1 MKKIAIVPIDNRP
14 ICYNLISDICA
25 QDENIKLYLP
35 KREDL
40 GGLVKSANIENIFL
54 WLENLPQVDYIIL
67 SLDTLAYGGLVNS
80 RRCTENFDE
89 ILLRVKRLEEIIK
102 AQNAK
107 IFAFSSIMRIS
118 NNSIN
123 EEEKE
128 YWNPWG
134 KKIFEYS
141 YNLHKSKR
149 LYEAN
154 CVINTIP
161 KEILEDYIKTRERNF
176 KINNYYLELAKKNII
191 DTLIFSKDD
200 CAEFGLNVEEAEK
213 LKQASAGHG
222 NILIKTGADEI
233 PLTLLARAVAEDK
246 KVSAQVVFSCENS
259 KNKISKYEDIPLAE
273 CVKGQMS
280 LAGVEIKDNADL
292 IFYVNN
298 FEFEQGDH
306 VLGEENK
313 SNRAHN
319 LNFKKPYFIADVN
332 NSNGADNNFIENI
345 LNAELNDNFLG
356 YSGYNTSAN
365 TIGSSLCMA
374 LVRYFTKNKNEK
386 AFKKLNAI
394 RFLDDWAYQAN
405 IRKSVR
411 EEGEKLG
418 KFEIEPHKKE
428 FQPFEDRIKKYFNYN
443 YKKAEYSLPWS
454 RSFEIEINIDD

>member
-35 KREDL
+35 PREDL
-40 GGLVKSANIENIFL
+40 GGLIKPARIENIFS
-54 WLENLPQVDYIIL
+54 WLENLPDVDFIIL

-80 RRCTENFDE
+80 RRCTEDFDE
-89 ILLRVKRLEEIIK
+89 ILLRVKRLEKIIDN
-102 AQNAK
+102 QNAK
-107 IFAFSSIMRIS
+107 IYAFSSIMRIS

-141 YNLHKSKR
+141 YHLHKSRR
-149 LYEAN
+149 LYQAN

-191 DTLIFSKDD
+191 NTLIFSKDD

-213 LKQASAGHG
+213 LAKASEGHG

-233 PLTLLARAVAEDK
+233 PLTLLARAIIEEK
-246 KVSAQVVFSCENS
+246 KLTVQTVFAHNNS
-259 KNKISKYEDIPLAE
+259 KNKISKYEDITLAD
-273 CVKGQMS
+273 CTKGQLS
-280 LAGVEIKDNADL
+280 LAGVEIKDDADL
-292 IFYVNN
+292 IFYINN
-298 FEFEQGDH
+298 FEYEQGDH
-306 VLGEENK
+306 VLGKENK
-313 SNRAHN
+313 SNLKHN
-319 LNFKKPYFIADVN
+319 LDFKKPYFIADVN
-332 NSNGADNNFIENI
+332 NANGADKNFMENI
-345 LNAELNDNFLG
+345 LDARFDNNFLG

-365 TIGSSLCMA
+365 TIGSVICMA
-374 LVRYFTKNKNEK
+374 LVKYFADKPNEK

-405 IRKSVR
+405 IRKIVR
-411 EEGEKLG
+411 QEGETLG
-418 KFEIEPHKKE
+418 KFEIAPHEKE
-428 FQPFEDRIKKYFNYN
+428 FEFFEDRIKKYFNYN
-443 YKKAEYSLPWS
+443 YKKARYSLPWS
-454 RSFEIEINIDD
+454 RSFEVEIKIDD

>member
-25 QDENIKLYLP
+25 QDENIELHLP

-40 GGLVKSANIENIFL
+40 GGLTKSANIENIFL
-54 WLENLPQVDYIIL
+54 WLENLPEVDFIIL

-80 RRCTENFDE
+80 RRCPETCDK
-89 ILLRVKRLEEIIK
+89 ILLRIKRLEKIITR
-102 AQNAK
+102 QNAK
-107 IFAFSSIMRIS
+107 IYAFSSIMRIS

-141 YNLHKSKR
+141 YNLHKSRR

-154 CVINTIP
+154 CVINTVP
-161 KEILEDYIKTRERNF
+161 KEILEDYIATRKRNF
-176 KINNYYLELAKKNII
+176 IVNNYYLELAKKNII
-191 DTLIFSKDD
+191 NTLIFSKDD

-213 LKQASAGHG
+213 LAKASEGYD

-233 PLTLLARAVAEDK
+233 PLTLLAKAIVGDK
-246 KVSAQVVFSCENS
+246 KISVQTIFAYENS
-259 KNKISKYEDIPLAE
+259 KNKISKYEDIALVN
-273 CVKGQMS
+273 CVKGQLA
-280 LAGVEIKDNADL
+280 LAGVEIKENADL
-292 IFYVNN
+292 IFYINN
-298 FEFEQGDH
+298 FEHEQGDH

-313 SNRAHN
+313 SNLKHN

-332 NSNGADNNFIENI
+332 NANGADNNFIKNI
-345 LNAELNDNFLG
+345 FDNGTNNNFLG

-365 TIGSSLCMA
+365 SIGSVICMA
-374 LVRYFTKNKNEK
+374 LVKYLAQKPDEK
-386 AFKKLNAI
+386 AFKKLNSI

-405 IRKSVR
+405 IRRNVR
-411 EEGEKLG
+411 LKGEELG
-418 KFEIEPHKKE
+418 KFEIEPFAKE
-428 FQPFEDRIKKYFNYN
+428 FQPFEDVIKEYFNYN
-443 YKKAEYSLPWS
+443 YKTRYSLPWS
-454 RSFEIEINIDD
+454 RSFEIEININD

>member
-25 QDENIKLYLP
+25 QDEDIELFLP
-35 KREDL
+35 PREDL
-40 GGLVKSANIENIFL
+40 GGLIKPANIENIFL
-54 WLENLPQVDYIIL
+54 WLENLPDVDFIIL

-80 RRCTENFDE
+80 RRCEEKCEE
-89 ILLRVKRLEEIIK
+89 ILSRIKRLEEIISR
-102 AQNAK
+102 QSAK
-107 IFAFSSIMRIS
+107 IYAFSSIMRIS

-161 KEILEDYIKTRERNF
+161 REILEDYIATRKRNF
-176 KINNYYLELAKKNII
+176 IVNNYYLELAKKGII

-213 LKQASAGHG
+213 LAKASEGYN

-233 PLTLLARAVAEDK
+233 PLTLLARAIMEGEKLSVQIIFACD
-246 KVSAQVVFSCENS
+246 NS
-259 KNKISKYEDIPLAE
+259 KNKISKYEDIALID
-273 CVKGQMS
+273 CVKGQLA
-280 LAGVEIKDNADL
+280 LAGIEIKDDANL
-292 IFYVNN
+292 IFYINN

-313 SNRAHN
+313 SNKKHE

-332 NSNGADNNFIENI
+332 NANGADNNFIENI
-345 LNAELNDNFLG
+345 LNVGLNNNFLG

-365 TIGSSLCMA
+365 TIGSALCIA
-374 LVRYFTKNKNEK
+374 LVKYFTKKPNEK
-386 AFKKLNAI
+386 AFKKLGTI

-405 IRKSVR
+405 IRRAVR
-411 EEGEKLG
+411 EEGEASGEFK
-418 KFEIEPHKKE
+418 ISPHEKE
-428 FQPFEDRIKKYFNYN
+428 FEPFEDRIKKFFNYN
-443 YKKAEYSLPWS
+443 YKKAQYSLPWS

>member
-25 QDENIKLYLP
+25 QDKDIELYLP

-40 GGLVKSANIENIFL
+40 GGLIKSANIENIFL
-54 WLENLPQVDYIIL
+54 WLENLPNVDYIIL

-89 ILLRVKRLEEIIK
+89 ILSRVKRLENIIL
-102 AQNAK
+102 AQSAK
-107 IFAFSSIMRIS
+107 IYAFSSIMRIS

-154 CVINTIP
+154 CVTNTIP

-191 DTLIFSKDD
+191 NTLIFSKDD

-213 LKQASAGHG
+213 LEQESKGYK

-233 PLTLLARAVAEDK
+233 PLTLLARAITENK
-246 KVSAQVVFSCENS
+246 KVSAQIIFTHENS
-259 KNKISKYEDIPLAE
+259 KNKISKYEDIALAE

-280 LAGVEIKDNADL
+280 LAGVEIKDDADL

-313 SNRAHN
+313 SNHAHN
-319 LNFKKPYFIADVN
+319 LNFEKPYFIADVN
-332 NSNGADNNFIENI
+332 NSNGADNNFIENV
-345 LNAELNDNFLG
+345 LNAGLNCNFLG

-365 TIGSSLCMA
+365 TIGSTLCMA
-374 LVRYFTKNKNEK
+374 LVYYLATNKNEK
-386 AFKKLNAI
+386 AFKKLNSI
-394 RFLDDWAYQAN
+394 RLLDDWAYQAN
-405 IRKSVR
+405 IRKFVR
-411 EEGEKLG
+411 ENGEKTG
-418 KFEIEPHKKE
+418 KFEIEPFKKD
-428 FQPFEDRIKKYFNYN
+428 FQPYEDKIKKYFNYN
-443 YKKAEYSLPWS
+443 YKKVEYSLPWS
-454 RSFEIEINIDD
+454 RSFEIEININD